1 MMHRDVRMSRARDA
15 QERLPSATCASMHI
29 AFTGCRL
36 DRAEHMRNDRE
47 RLSASWPSARV
58 VCLDRNTDA
67 EVNAERDA
75 LILRRGDSFS
85 MDALDDA
92 LFLGIDDDGA
102 WFARTTDRLTNSLD
116 LRSAA
121 TRLSVFEAGLFA
133 YARALLIWHQR
144 TRFCVHCGAALRF
157 THAGH
162 AARCDACASDHYPR
176 IDAAVIMLV
185 SDGERLLLGRQ
196 ASWPLGRYSLL
207 AGFVEPGERLE
218 DTVVREV
225 MEEAGV
231 RVLRAD
237 YVASQPWPFPSGMML
252 GFSALAEPD
261 EPRCNDE
268 LEDARWWTRDEL
280 LADVANGVLGLSRP
294 ESISR
299 WLIDRWLAGEA

>member
-1 MMHRDVRMSRARDA
+1 
-15 QERLPSATCASMHI
+15 MHI

-36 DRAEHMRNDRE
+36 DRAEHLRNDRE
-47 RLSASWPSARV
+47 RLAALWPMARV
-58 VCLDRNTDA
+58 MTLDHDADA
-67 EVNAERDA
+67 EVNGDRDA
-75 LILRRGDSFS
+75 LVLGRGDSFAD
-85 MDALDDA
+85 DALDEV
-92 LFLGIDDDGA
+92 LFLGIDGDGA
-102 WFARTTDRLTNSLD
+102 WFARTTASLENPLD
-116 LRSAA
+116 LRGAA
-121 TRLSVFEAGLFA
+121 SRLSAFEAGLFA
-133 YARALLIWHQR
+133 YARALLLWRKR
-144 TRFCVHCGAALRF
+144 TRFCSQCGAGLRMI
-157 THAGH
+157 HAGH
-162 AARCDACASDHYPR
+162 VAHCDACASDHDPR

-196 ASWPLGRYSLL
+196 ASWPQGRYSLL

-261 EPRCNDE
+261 PPRCNDE
-268 LEDARWWTRDEL
+268 LEDARWFGRDEL
-280 LADVANGVLGLSRP
+280 LAEVADGTLGLSRP

-299 WLIDRWLAGEA
+299 WLIDRWLAGDL